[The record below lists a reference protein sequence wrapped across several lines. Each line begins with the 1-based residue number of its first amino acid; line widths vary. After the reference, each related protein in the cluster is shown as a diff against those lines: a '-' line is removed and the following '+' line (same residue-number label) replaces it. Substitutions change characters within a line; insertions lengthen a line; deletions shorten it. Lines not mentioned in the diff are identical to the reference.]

1 MFPTYS
7 EPGELAPEKIKIRK
21 RYGFCIG
28 PKSHYSKKY
37 DYTNFYNLVNG
48 LRFKF
53 LQDMVYLEESDVL
66 IGKLYPKRLKKSRF
80 RLITNLTYYHRN
92 YYRSSFPLIAA
103 GMRG

>member
-66 IGKLYPKRLKKSRF
+66 IGKLYPKRFEKIKISPNYKSHI
-80 RLITNLTYYHRN
+80 L
-92 YYRSSFPLIAA
+92 S
-103 GMRG
+103 